1 MLTQKVIVST
11 IDSMCAE
18 AHDIV
23 VQYTQESSR
32 CASAAL
38 CA

>member
-1 MLTQKVIVST
+1 MLTQKDIVST

-18 AHDIV
+18 AHENM

-32 CASAAL
+32 YASVAL